1 MDEKSERP
9 KGKARAERLAAA
21 LKANLRKRKAQARAR
36 MVPEADG
43 GEANSEARGAATPL
57 AKGVQKDD

>member
-1 MDEKSERP
+1 MNEKCERP

-36 MVPEADG
+36 MAPEG
-43 GEANSEARGAATPL
+43 SGEAGSQAREAATPL
-57 AKGVQKDD
+57 AKDVQKDD